1 MSSVPP
7 ENRCTTFLRF
17 ATSDTASATPEDH
30 GPIMKR
36 APSPSI
42 ASSARRVE
50 VPACVAPSRVMY
62 LMGWPRIF
70 MPRSSSAMRMP
81 RSLSGP
87 TSANAPVWSHRPSIT
102 TSFGCART
110 IAGKPSVAAA
120 APIFRISLRF
130 MGLLPRE
137 GASLLQTLRRRSN
150 CSEWTPTP
158 GQREN
163 SSMHAAAAMLADP
176 SRAAMVLAL
185 MDGRSRSAKKLAL
198 DAGVTAQTAS
208 VHLRKLVGAKMLVW
222 QGRGRFKYFSLA
234 GSEVAQAV
242 EALSGIDSDRALPA
256 AARDL
261 RFARCCYDHLAG
273 QLGVALTERLLRP
286 ANTVIPDLGID
297 LAALETSRRP
307 LFRCC
312 TDWTER
318 RPHVAGAL
326 GAALLRRYMDE
337 RWLVAVENSRKL
349 LLTPAS
355 ESAFS
360 RFFGLPAAFL
370 NSGPGS

>member
-1 MSSVPP
+1 MDAHP
-7 ENRCTTFLRF
+7 
-17 ATSDTASATPEDH
+17 
-30 GPIMKR
+30 
-36 APSPSI
+36 
-42 ASSARRVE
+42 
-50 VPACVAPSRVMY
+50 
-62 LMGWPRIF
+62 
-70 MPRSSSAMRMP
+70 
-81 RSLSGP
+81 
-87 TSANAPVWSHRPSIT
+87 
-102 TSFGCART
+102 
-110 IAGKPSVAAA
+110 
-120 APIFRISLRF
+120 
-130 MGLLPRE
+130 
-137 GASLLQTLRRRSN
+137 RRRDN
-150 CSEWTPTP
+150 A
-158 GQREN
+158 R
-163 SSMHAAAAMLADP
+163 MHSRRIAATAAMLADP

-208 VHLRKLVGAKMLVW
+208 AHLRKLVSAKMLVW

-256 AARDL
+256 AAREL

-273 QLGVALTERLLRP
+273 RLGVALTERLLRP
-286 ANTVIPDLGID
+286 ANTVLADLGID

-349 LLTPAS
+349 LLTPAG
-355 ESAFS
+355 EAAFS
-360 RFFGLPAAFL
+360 RLFGARVAIISAGVDRGAYPCRSDAASESRPP
-370 NSGPGS
+370 SGSRG

>member
-7 ENRCTTFLRF
+7 LKKCSTFFRF

-50 VPACVAPSRVMY
+50 VPACVAPSGVMY
-62 LMGWPRIF
+62 WIGWPRIF

-87 TSANAPVWSHRPSIT
+87 TSANAPVWSHSPSIT

-137 GASLLQTLRRRSN
+137 EASLLQTLRRRSN
-150 CSEWTPTP
+150 CSEWTQER
-158 GQREN
+158 GRREN
-163 SSMHAAAAMLADP
+163 WPMHVAAAMLADP

-208 VHLRKLVGAKMLVW
+208 LHLRKLVDAKLLVRKAE
-222 QGRGRFKYFSLA
+222 GRNKYFRLA

-242 EALSGIDSDRALPA
+242 EALGEISIRPVPA
-256 AARDL
+256 AAREL

-273 QLGVALTERLLRP
+273 RLGVAVTERLLRP
-286 ANTVIPDLGID
+286 GNTALRDLGID
-297 LAALETSRRP
+297 LVELGNSRRP

-318 RPHVAGAL
+318 RPHIAGTL
-326 GAALLRRYMDE
+326 GAALLRRYKGE
-337 RWLVAVENSRKL
+337 RWLVTVDDSRKL
-349 LLTPAS
+349 LLTPS
-355 ESAFS
+355 GKSAFS
-360 RFFGLPAAFL
+360 RLFGLEAI
-370 NSGPGS
+370 